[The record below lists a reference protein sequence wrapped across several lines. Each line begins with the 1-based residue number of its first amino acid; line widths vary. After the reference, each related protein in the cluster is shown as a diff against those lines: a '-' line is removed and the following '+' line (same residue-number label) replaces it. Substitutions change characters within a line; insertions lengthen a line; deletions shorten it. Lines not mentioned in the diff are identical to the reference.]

1 MPSVS
6 ALSSPNSSLNGKPAE
21 YNFKLLLIGDSGVGK
36 TSLLF
41 RYAEDVFTPAS
52 AYGAAPSIGTRVRV
66 NTFHCALTGIDFKVR
81 TVKVDQYRVKLQI
94 WDTAG
99 HERFRAITKSYYRGA
114 DVSAPVA
121 AASATPSYRVCCL
134 STT

>member
-52 AYGAAPSIGTRVRV
+52 AYGASPSIGTRTRV
-66 NTFHCALTGIDFKVR
+66 HIVHCTPTQASTSKCALSKWTRIVLNCKFGTPPVTNAFVPSPSHT
-81 TVKVDQYRVKLQI
+81 TV
-94 WDTAG
+94 
-99 HERFRAITKSYYRGA
+99 E
-114 DVSAPVA
+114 PM
-121 AASATPSYRVCCL
+121 
-134 STT
+134 